1 MKNLIRVAAIG
12 LASTALVAGG
22 ASVATA
28 APSAPAATSSVV
40 STSGDVTTAAVPYGP
55 DPRSK
60 IRIQKRGSKLTFRLT
75 ARFLDDAG
83 TPFGIRRATIQVLKG
98 KKWKTLKNVKLN
110 GNGGGSYK
118 TRSSKKRKYRM
129 LVKPNPLY
137 QGFKTVSVKI

>member
-1 MKNLIRVAAIG
+1 MKNLFRAAAIG
-12 LASTALVAGG
+12 IASTALVAGG

-28 APSAPAATSSVV
+28 APSAPAVASSAV
-40 STSGDVTTAAVPYGP
+40 TTTGDVSIAVAPYGP

-83 TPFGIRRATIQVLKG
+83 TPVGIRRATIQVLKG
-98 KKWKTLKNVKLN
+98 SKWKTLKNVKLN

-129 LVKPNPLY
+129 LVKPTALY